1 MAVQHLTSA
10 DFDSAIS
17 TGGCAGGFWATWCG
31 PAALQTPITRRVRD
45 GALRGQGLQGGRGRG
60 ARAGLALRAI
70 MSIPTLIYF
79 EDGKQIGKA
88 VGVQMKEQIA
98 RRAWRIRPQKAA
110 KAVDFARG
118 LGYNRLERG

>member
-17 TGGCAGGFWATWCG
+17 TGRRVVDLLATWCG
-31 PAALQTPITRRVRD
+31 PCRMQAPILDEFAMEHPEVKACKVDVDAEPALASRF
-45 GALRGQGLQGGRGRG
+45 G
-60 ARAGLALRAI
+60 I

-98 RRAWRIRPQKAA
+98 DA
-110 KAVDFARG
+110 
-118 LGYNRLERG
+118 LGV